1 MRCFDEEVDA
11 GGETTAEVQRLKTE
25 KSVSRPT
32 MIDVAKLAG
41 VSQATV
47 SLVLND
53 AGGTRV
59 NASTRAKVRE
69 AAERLGYRIM
79 RRSPAGSGAVQSIGF
94 LIDDT
99 ITHPLVNIAI
109 EGARQAA
116 WENDCVLMVLPT
128 RGDEK
133 LRAAALDILFGQRL
147 LGVIVGALFTG
158 RVNLPAMLRAEP
170 TVLINCYTDGDLAP
184 ALLPAHA
191 DGAEA
196 ATRHLIEAGHR
207 RIGFITGDIWMDAY
221 RERHKGY
228 RKALRKAG
236 IPFDPALVL
245 AGDGLIS
252 GGHDRARELLAL
264 PNPPTALFCGSDRMA
279 IGAYEALKET
289 GLSIPDDISVIGFDD
304 DPVAGY
310 LEPPLSTILV
320 PHEDMGYRAVAHL
333 LARRS
338 GDQTSRIE
346 GRLRL
351 DCPLVPRASVSAPR
365 MMPDRSSSPM
375 KIRSKP

>member
-1 MRCFDEEVDA
+1 MDKGARSRTQKIVA
-11 GGETTAEVQRLKTE
+11 
-25 KSVSRPT
+25 RPT

-59 NASTRAKVRE
+59 NALTRNKVRE
-69 AAERLGYRIM
+69 AADALGYRIM

-94 LIDDT
+94 LVDDT

-116 WENDCVLMVLPT
+116 WENDCVLVVMPT

-147 LGVIVGALFTG
+147 LGVIVAALFTG
-158 RVNLPAMLRAEP
+158 RIRLPAVLRTEP
-170 TVLINCYTDGDLAP
+170 TVLINCYTEDDLAP

-191 DGAEA
+191 EGAEA

-207 RIGFITGDIWMDAY
+207 RIGFITGDQWMDAY
-221 RERHKGY
+221 RERLKGY
-228 RKALRKAG
+228 RAALRKAG
-236 IPFDPALVL
+236 IAFDPGLVRT
-245 AGDGLIS
+245 GDGLIS
-252 GGHDRARELLAL
+252 GGHDQARDLLAL
-264 PNPPTALFCGSDRMA
+264 REPPTALFCGSDRMA
-279 IGAYEALKET
+279 IGAYEALKEA
-289 GLSIPDDISVIGFDD
+289 GLSIPGDVSVIGFED
-304 DPVAGY
+304 DPVARY

-320 PHEDMGYRAVAHL
+320 PHEDMGQRAVAHL
-333 LARRS
+333 LGRRS
-338 GDQTSRIE
+338 GDETQRIE

-351 DCPLVPRASVSAPR
+351 DCPLVTRASVSAPR
-365 MMPDRSSSPM
+365 G
-375 KIRSKP
+375 